1 MPPIR
6 LLVIADPK
14 ATHMRLLKEIPDSV
28 EITVTNDLDQLK
40 AAAPHADVLVNGG
53 FHSPLF
59 RTIFPLATNLKWAHN
74 MSAGVET
81 VLSPEVVASPV
92 PLTNG
97 RGVFS
102 GILAEFVI
110 TSVYF
115 FAKDLRRMI
124 RSQAAGKWEQFD
136 TTEVR
141 GRVMGIVGY
150 GDIGRACAQLAR
162 AVGMRV
168 IALRRRAALSQDDPA
183 LEQIYTR
190 DQLEEM
196 LSVCHYVAVAT
207 PHTPETRGMIGE
219 NEFSVMKPEAV
230 IINVGRGPVIVEA
243 ALIEALRQ
251 NRIRGAALDV
261 FDKEPL
267 PDGHPFY
274 SLENVLLSPHSADHL
289 PGWIEM
295 AMRRFLENFQRFY
308 HGEPL
313 QTLVDKQ
320 AGY

>member
-1 MPPIR
+1 MPAIR
-6 LLVIADPK
+6 LLVIADPN
-14 ATHMRLLKEIPDSV
+14 APHMRLLKELPESV
-28 EITVTNDLDQLK
+28 DLTVSNDLEQLK
-40 AAAPHADVLVNGG
+40 AAAPNADVLVNGG

-59 RTIFPLATNLKWAHN
+59 RTVFPLATNLKWAHN

-102 GILAEFVI
+102 SILAEFVI
-110 TSVYF
+110 GAVYY
-115 FAKDLRRMI
+115 FAKDFRQMV

-168 IALRRRAALSQDDPA
+168 VAMRRRAGLSQDEAA
-183 LEQIYTR
+183 LEQIYSR
-190 DQLEEM
+190 DKLDEM
-196 LSVCHYVAVAT
+196 LSVSDYVVVAT

-219 NEFSVMKPEAV
+219 HEFSVMKPDGV
-230 IINVGRGPVIVEA
+230 IVNIGRGPVIVED
-243 ALIEALRQ
+243 ALIQALAEK
-251 NRIRGAALDV
+251 RIKGAALDV

-267 PDGHPFY
+267 PEGHPFY
-274 SLENVLLSPHSADHL
+274 TLENVLLSPHSADHL

-295 AMRRFLENFQRFY
+295 AMRRFLDNFQRFY
-308 HGEPL
+308 KGEPL